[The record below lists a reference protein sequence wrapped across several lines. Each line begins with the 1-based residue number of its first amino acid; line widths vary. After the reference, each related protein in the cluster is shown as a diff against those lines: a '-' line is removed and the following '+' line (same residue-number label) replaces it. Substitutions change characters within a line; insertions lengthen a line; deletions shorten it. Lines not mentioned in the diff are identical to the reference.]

1 MPQTE
6 RADVVAVASRMGF
19 PFQDGNGGKWAENH
33 DGVWMR
39 RFTKDRRRAGPGIL
53 LCFVAASGTW
63 LIEFENG
70 VDEKARTRCLQ
81 VAG

>member
-6 RADVVAVASRMGF
+6 RVNIVAVASRMGF
-19 PFQDGNGGKWAENH
+19 PFQDGNGGKWS
-33 DGVWMR
+33 DGVWMN

-53 LCFVAASGTW
+53 LGFASQPGR
-63 LIEFENG
+63 LRVEFETG
-70 VDEKARTRCLQ
+70 VAEKDRSRCLQ